1 MLSEWA
7 QGVLKANRI
16 DPEDVTDVSS
26 SFEVTFKDGSRRQ
39 ICEIWTRVMGS
50 M

>member
-16 DPEDVTDVSS
+16 DPDDVDDVSS

-39 ICEIWTRVMGS
+39 ICEVWSRKHP
-50 M
+50 

>member
-7 QGVLKANRI
+7 QSVLKANRI
-16 DPEDVTDVSS
+16 DPDDVADVSS

-39 ICEIWTRVMGS
+39 ICEVWTRKLP
-50 M
+50 